1 MDVEHQFDILMGPKN
16 CGDLTHIKILEKQT
30 YEFATKGVTFIN
42 YDGDMFYANKLQCK
56 CMQMLPNGVSPI

>member
-1 MDVEHQFDILMGPKN
+1 MS
-16 CGDLTHIKILEKQT
+16 
-30 YEFATKGVTFIN
+30 FATKGVTFIN